1 MRIKSQFMEEVKH
14 REAERGY
21 SSAFTH
27 GQRYVL
33 RELRV
38 LFGVTESDEVRE
50 RINVLEPAFRSP
62 LTAALKKELNAIRR
76 NSMVGELLLRRLI
89 DLYHQHHLREWTERR
104 PWEKEE
110 VVPRLVCSMGLTPT
124 GDAA

>member
-1 MRIKSQFMEEVKH
+1 TQ
-14 REAERGY
+14 
-21 SSAFTH
+21 

-38 LFGVTESDEVRE
+38 LFGQADRE
-50 RINVLEPAFRSP
+50 DVKEQVNVLEGAFRSP

-76 NSMVGELLLRRLI
+76 NGITGDSLMRRLV

-104 PWEKEE
+104 AWEAEE
-110 VVPRLVCSMGLTPT
+110 MVPKVVCSMGLI
-124 GDAA
+124 